1 MPVEKDFLSS
11 NHLITCFAKFIITIK
26 TEVMGTR

>member
-11 NHLITCFAKFIITIK
+11 NHLTTSFTKFIITIK
-26 TEVMGTR
+26 IEVRE